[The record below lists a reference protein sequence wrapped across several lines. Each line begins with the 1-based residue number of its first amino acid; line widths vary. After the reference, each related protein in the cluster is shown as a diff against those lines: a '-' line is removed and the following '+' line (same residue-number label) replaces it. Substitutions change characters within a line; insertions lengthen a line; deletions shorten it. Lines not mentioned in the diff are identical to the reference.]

1 MALFARALADA
12 GSFPAPTL
20 AFGAALSLFVG
31 RYRLEAGIS
40 YLPTRTFPLPN
51 LGSATGDIDLLLAHV
66 GACAAFF
73 QRPPFELGPCASFEA
88 GRIQSSSAGV
98 ASPGEGAA
106 PWLALSAG
114 GRFGWTFA
122 RPVSLVVGL
131 GAAVPIVHPDLI
143 VSGLGT
149 VHRASPVVGRAELG
163 VEVRF

>member
-1 MALFARALADA
+1 MALYARTLADA
-12 GSFPAPTL
+12 GSFPSPTL

-31 RYRLEAGIS
+31 RYRLEVGIS

-51 LGSATGDIDLLLAHV
+51 LGAASGDIDLLLAHV

-73 QRPPFELGPCASFEA
+73 QRRPFELGPCVAFEA
-88 GRIQSSSAGV
+88 GRIQSASDGV
-98 ASPGEGAA
+98 SSPGQGAA

-114 GRFGWTFA
+114 ARFAWTFV

-131 GAAVPIVHPDLI
+131 GAGVPLVHPDLV
-143 VSGLGT
+143 VSGLGP

-163 VEVRF
+163 IEVRF